1 MKKNLHWLILPLLV
15 TLAVSCKV
23 NKDYD
28 LEKPLNLQMLLARN
42 LTFPIGDVGGVL
54 RADQVMYLLGEE
66 YIEKDADGHIV
77 LNFTESHEFALEFD
91 IKGIRMNQ
99 TFDFQAPAGISLK
112 MDVENTSP
120 FSFEMEVSF
129 IDTLGAVVPEYA
141 PIIYGKVDE
150 GRPRDPSKSA
160 IEVAAFA
167 QKIVPFDGLRFRF
180 HFRGGD
186 FTGDKYVLTE
196 EDTIRFRALKI
207 KLPNGFPIEPD
218 WIKFLQPVINVA
230 KLVTLF
236 F

>member
-1 MKKNLHWLILPLLV
+1 MKRSLHWLILPLLV
-15 TLAVSCKV
+15 GLAVSCKV

-28 LEKPLNLQMLLARN
+28 LDKPLNLQMLLARN
-42 LTFPIGDVGGVL
+42 LTFPIGDIGGVL
-54 RADQVMYLLGEE
+54 RADQMMYLLGSE

-77 LNFTESHEFALEFD
+77 LNFSETHEFALEFD

-99 TFDFQAPAGISLK
+99 HLNFQAPAGISLK

-120 FSFEMEVSF
+120 FAFDIEVSF
-129 IDTLGAVVPEYA
+129 IDTLGVVVPEYA
-141 PIIYGKVDE
+141 PILYGNVQE
-150 GRPRDPSKSA
+150 GRPQDPSTSA

-167 QKIVPFDGLRFRF
+167 QTIVPFDGFRFRF
-180 HFRGGD
+180 HFRGGEMV
-186 FTGDKYVLTE
+186 GDKYVLTE
-196 EDTIRFRALKI
+196 EDTLRFRALRI

-218 WIKFLQPVINVA
+218 WLSFLQPVINVV